1 MNRARFEASL
11 HGWKDGGN
19 FPAALLV
26 GIFAHS
32 AVYEPSLAKHYK
44 ELWSAMLHMLDNEYR
59 QARLQ
64 TIQLEVLCFSGWPV
78 HWAGGNHIGICRVSI
93 LILYRCYFSDLQAIG
108 AMQLI
113 GLHRDCS
120 RWKLPKWER
129 SLRTRLWWTLYVHDK
144 W

>member
-11 HGWKDGGN
+11 HGWKDGGT

-44 ELWSAMLHMLDNEYR
+44 DLWQTVLHMVDNEYR

-64 TIQLEVLCFSGWPV
+64 TIQLEILCFSGWPV
-78 HWAGGNHIGICRVSI
+78 HWAGGNHIGICRVSVACVVRADGRRSG
-93 LILYRCYFSDLQAIG
+93 RCS
-108 AMQLI
+108 
-113 GLHRDCS
+113 
-120 RWKLPKWER
+120 
-129 SLRTRLWWTLYVHDK
+129 
-144 W
+144 